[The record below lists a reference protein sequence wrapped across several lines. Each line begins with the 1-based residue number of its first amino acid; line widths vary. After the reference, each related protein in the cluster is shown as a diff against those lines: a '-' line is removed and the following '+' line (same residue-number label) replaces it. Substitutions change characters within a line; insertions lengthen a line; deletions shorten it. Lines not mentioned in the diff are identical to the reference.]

1 KKKRGGFDWSRCGRR
16 RRRRRTAP
24 APFPSASSKAGAAE
38 WPWPWLDRA
47 SQAAGPDDPRGNPGP
62 RDPAPVTASLAGPRS
77 LGPARQRRQQEA
89 GSPGPLC
96 VQGGGGVAG
105 SPRPRG
111 PRPFPRGGAR
121 RLPHPCLA
129 ARGRSLLP
137 TPPGPA
143 LGSYRKGITIPS
155 PPTRHLALS
164 PPPPVTSSSSPVGPS
179 ASLHSPPQF
188 AHFRP
193 PSASPCRSAASGVL
207 FFPPLGRSW

>member
-1 KKKRGGFDWSRCGRR
+1 MGAGVEVRR
-16 RRRRRTAP
+16 LLTC
-24 APFPSASSKAGAAE
+24 APFRPPPSPSL
-38 WPWPWLDRA
+38 PPTPRYR
-47 SQAAGPDDPRGNPGP
+47 PDDPRGNPGP
-62 RDPAPVTASLAGPRS
+62 RDPAPVTARAAGPRS
-77 LGPARQRRQQEA
+77 LGRARQRRQQEA
-89 GSPGPLC
+89 GSPGPFVC
-96 VQGGGGVAG
+96 RAGEGWRAAPGREAPAPSRVGV
-105 SPRPRG
+105 R
-111 PRPFPRGGAR
+111 AR
-121 RLPHPCLA
+121 RLPHPCSA

-179 ASLHSPPQF
+179 ASPHSPPQF

-207 FFPPLGRSW
+207 FFPPFG

>member
-1 KKKRGGFDWSRCGRR
+1 MGAGVEVRR
-16 RRRRRTAP
+16 LLTC
-24 APFPSASSKAGAAE
+24 APFRPPPYPS
-38 WPWPWLDRA
+38 PPLRYR
-47 SQAAGPDDPRGNPGP
+47 PDDPRGNPGP
-62 RDPAPVTASLAGPRS
+62 RDPAPVTASTVGPRS

-89 GSPGPLC
+89 GSPGPFVC
-96 VQGGGGVAG
+96 RAGEGWRAAPGREAPAPFRVGVRGGSSTLARPLAG
-105 SPRPRG
+105 APSSPRP
-111 PRPFPRGGAR
+111 
-121 RLPHPCLA
+121 
-129 ARGRSLLP
+129 
-137 TPPGPA
+137 PPPA

-164 PPPPVTSSSSPVGPS
+164 PPPPVTSSSSPVGPL

>member
-1 KKKRGGFDWSRCGRR
+1 MGADVEVRRLLTCAPFRPPPSPSLSPPSPSLQAGRPPREPGAQRPRPGDSERGGAPKPRAGSAA
-16 RRRRRTAP
+16 AP
-24 APFPSASSKAGAAE
+24 A
-38 WPWPWLDRA
+38 
-47 SQAAGPDDPRGNPGP
+47 
-62 RDPAPVTASLAGPRS
+62 
-77 LGPARQRRQQEA
+77 
-89 GSPGPLC
+89 GSGVPGPLC
-96 VQGGGGVAG
+96 VQSGGGVAG

-121 RLPHPCLA
+121 ARRLPHPCSA

-179 ASLHSPPQF
+179 ASPHSPPQF
-188 AHFRP
+188 VHFRP

-207 FFPPLGRSW
+207 FFPPFG

>member
-1 KKKRGGFDWSRCGRR
+1 MGAGVEVRR
-16 RRRRRTAP
+16 LLTC
-24 APFPSASSKAGAAE
+24 ASFR
-38 WPWPWLDRA
+38 PLPRYR
-47 SQAAGPDDPRGNPGP
+47 PDDPRGNPGP
-62 RDPAPVTASLAGPRS
+62 RDPAPVTASAAGPRS
-77 LGPARQRRQQEA
+77 LGPVRQRRQQEA
-89 GSPGPLC
+89 GSPGPFVC
-96 VQGGGGVAG
+96 RAGGRGGGQPPAA
-105 SPRPRG
+105 RPPPLPASG
-111 PRPFPRGGAR
+111 CAAAPPTLARP
-121 RLPHPCLA
+121 

-179 ASLHSPPQF
+179 ASPHSPPQF

-207 FFPPLGRSW
+207 FFPPLG